1 MATTNLGKVAVVPK
15 GEYSSAVQYER
26 LDIVQYERSSYL
38 VKQAVI
44 GVTPTDG
51 AIYALLAGKGDSS
64 YEVAVNNGFIGTEED
79 WKLYLKSD
87 GSIQALQQFMTND
100 ASTEVSVPDYG
111 NIPSLQGYISTM
123 FENGGLPATQFDTY
137 TQMLTSDLAVGAMAV
152 VTYDPNL
159 AANGYYK
166 KTATG
171 WKYQNINSNQ
181 RLMAVE
187 DKDAVISY
195 EEITESIPYT
205 LTTGH
210 IAPVPRLVDGTVGYA
225 YSSVFTVKAGEIL
238 EYTGKGNGVV
248 AVLDVAANK
257 AVHYLGVTPPEYF
270 YESVYM
276 TEVSLVDKTYRVS
289 GLRSALKCRIVKPIR
304 ESGLVSKVASFLTR
318 PEIVERSG
326 NGIFTNGKRMTL
338 LLEGWHIVG
347 VSLNQ
352 GDILQCDKV
361 YLNTFYIE
369 DIVDDAFPYDLPY
382 RFPVPVT
389 LEGYKAEYT
398 CKVWFSLPVNKK
410 VYVNGQLR
418 ETPVAETGVY
428 WESKRE
434 LALAN
439 YTRTLDAVRVLQGD
453 RFTFT
458 SPSAGVILVAFKSNE
473 DSDFHNAL
481 GTLYRNNTYVSP
493 DLEWVAPEDGWVHVC
508 SHKDSPV
515 LHYSKANPL
524 PAESLTDYVDKQV
537 RESSNNNVVPD
548 NLTLPARE
556 YVFATAMNYILKT
569 EIIDGTDY
577 IKISQD
583 LGKTWTQIPNILGDI
598 VSYHFFSDGTIM
610 LCSPQKVYWTND
622 YLTLNEATV
631 YDHDGSVFVP
641 TSRHFFAMQTGDKL
655 DFVGDTEIYAW
666 GDYHVDGTPAR
677 IWYTTDNGRTIKCS
691 ARFGVT
697 NMGGVVRS
705 IRHIHR
711 VYYHQKSD
719 YWYVTTGD
727 SGNEC
732 MIIRGRFTP
741 STDTWAWEVLNSG
754 IYYKFGNIMIDDDNM
769 AFMITDYTEAS
780 QSEEKGIYRVHAS
793 NLGDFS
799 KYRMIYK
806 AEPSEWGAIAPVSL
820 LLDPNGSKV
829 ILPDYL
835 GAGYIWVASEG
846 LDFKRVTVSP
856 NILLAYTIGENY
868 KGDIYCVAYEGGNNL
883 RLNSGSYNLTKAL
896 RNAGMSNFMR
906 GSTLISGLKTVVS

>member
-1 MATTNLGKVAVVPK
+1 MSELLTMQDLANGHLDVKALGEAANGDENTIVTTRTGNTYP
-15 GEYSSAVQYER
+15 SAER
-26 LDIVQYERSSYL
+26 
-38 VKQAVI
+38 
-44 GVTPTDG
+44 
-51 AIYALLAGKGDSS
+51 AIK
-64 YEVAVNNGFIGTEED
+64 
-79 WKLYLKSD
+79 
-87 GSIQALQQFMTND
+87 
-100 ASTEVSVPDYG
+100 
-111 NIPSLQGYISTM
+111 TM
-123 FENGGLPATQFDTY
+123 FQNGGLPATQFDTY
-137 TQMLTSDLAVGAMAV
+137 LQMVGSSLADGTIAV
-152 VTYDPNL
+152 VTYDPNF

-166 KTATG
+166 KTVTG
-171 WKYQNINSNQ
+171 WEYQNINSIQ

-187 DKDAVISY
+187 NKDAVITH
-195 EEITESIPYT
+195 EVITESIPYT

-210 IAPVPRLVDGTVGYA
+210 ISPDHRLVDGTVGYA
-225 YSSVFTVKAGEIL
+225 YSSVFTVKAGEVL
-238 EYTGKGNGVV
+238 EYTGKGNGVA

-257 AVHYLGVTPPEYF
+257 AVHYLGVTNSAYY

-289 GLRSALKCRIVKPIR
+289 GLRSALKCRIVKPTR
-304 ESGLVSKVASFLTR
+304 ESGLVSKVASFLSNAK
-318 PEIVERSG
+318 IVERVAD
-326 NGIFTNGKRMTL
+326 GILVSGKRMTL
-338 LLEGWHIVG
+338 PLEGWHIVG

-352 GDILQCDKV
+352 GDLLQCDKV
-361 YLNTFYIE
+361 YLNTFY
-369 DIVDDAFPYDLPY
+369 VDDIPDDLYPSEPIN
-382 RFPVPVT
+382 RFPAPMP
-389 LEGYKAEYT
+389 LKGYRAKYAG
-398 CKVWFSLPVNKK
+398 KIWFSLPINQKI
-410 VYVNGQLR
+410 YVNGQLR
-418 ETPVAETGVY
+418 DIPVTETGVY
-428 WESKRE
+428 WESKRNVDF
-434 LALAN
+434 AN
-439 YTRTLDAVRVLQGD
+439 YTRTADAVRVLQGD
-453 RFTFT
+453 KLTFA
-458 SPSAGVILVAFKSNE
+458 SPSAGLILLAFKGNQ
-473 DSDFHNAL
+473 DNDFYNAL
-481 GTLYRNNTYVSP
+481 GTLYRNGTYVSP
-493 DLEWVAPEDGWVHVC
+493 DLEYVAPEDGWVHVC
-508 SHKDSPV
+508 SHKDSPIY
-515 LHYSKANPL
+515 HYSKANEL
-524 PAESLTDYVDKQV
+524 PANSLSDYVEQRIRV
-537 RESSNNNVVPD
+537 SGNSNAVP
-548 NLTLPARE
+548 NSITLPPIE

-569 EIIDGTDY
+569 EIIDGVDY

-583 LGKTWTQIPNILGDI
+583 LGKTWTQTPNILGDI

-610 LCSPQKVYWTND
+610 LCSPQKVYWTAD

-641 TSRHFFAMQTGDKL
+641 TNRHFFCMQTGDKI

-666 GDYHVDGTPAR
+666 GDYHVSGMATR
-677 IWYTTDNGRTIKCS
+677 IWYTTDNGRTIKC
-691 ARFGVT
+691 AAKFGTT
-697 NMGGVVRS
+697 NMGGIVRN
-705 IRHIHR
+705 IRHVHR

-741 STDTWAWEVLNSG
+741 ASDTWAWEVLNSG

-780 QSEEKGIYRVHAS
+780 QAEEKGIYKVHAS

-820 LLDPNGSKV
+820 LLDPNGNKV

-835 GAGYIWVASEG
+835 GAGHIWVASEG
-846 LDFKRVTVSP
+846 FDFKQVTVSP